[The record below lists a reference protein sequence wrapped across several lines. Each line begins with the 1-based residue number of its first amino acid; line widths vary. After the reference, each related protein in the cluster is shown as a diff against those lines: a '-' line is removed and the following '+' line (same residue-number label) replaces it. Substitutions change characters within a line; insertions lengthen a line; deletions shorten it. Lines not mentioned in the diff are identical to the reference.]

1 MAKENYT
8 LASLKELYGLTRL
21 SFSKDK
27 QPELR
32 EWLTA
37 EGTLT
42 DNEIKRLEFLRIN
55 LEKHVDGWLEESLK
69 MRFISPVLEMVDYLY
84 KEDPFYAFFDVN
96 IVATIENHTLSAK
109 PDLLLGVGVEDELRI
124 PYFCLHEFKKS
135 VPDKDP
141 RAQLLVDMLISQTLN
156 PKKQIVYGCYVIG
169 KFWQFVVLEDKNY
182 MISNSFDATDTQELH
197 KIVFILRKF
206 HDIILTL
213 L

>member
-1 MAKENYT
+1 MARENWT
-8 LASLKELYGLTRL
+8 LASLKKTFGINRL
-21 SFSKDK
+21 SPSTDNLPALKD
-27 QPELR
+27 
-32 EWLTA
+32 WLKV
-37 EGTLT
+37 EGTL
-42 DNEIKRLEFLRIN
+42 NEHEIKRLEFLRIN

-84 KEDPFYAFFDVN
+84 KEEPFYAFFDVN

-109 PDLLLGVGVEDELRI
+109 PDLLLGVGVEDELTV

-141 RAQLLVDMLISQTLN
+141 RAQLLVDMLIAQTLN
-156 PKKQIVYGCYVIG
+156 PKKQLVYGCYVIG
-169 KFWQFVVLEDKNY
+169 KFWQFVVLDDKNY